1 MRDWLLI
8 YHDGNDISFVSDT
21 QQSWNS
27 APTQN
32 VQILLLRE
40 RNYFKIIQGLDEYE
54 IEWTSTNVK
63 FGSTITDEQ
72 WRAVRNFVV
81 SGAWNAL

>member
-21 QQSWNS
+21 QQFWNA

-54 IEWTSTNVK
+54 IEWPSTNVK